1 MPQRANET
9 GIDKTYDLDRK
20 WSCDPSYPGLV
31 LSASRAPISG
41 QFVSQ
46 VSIKVLVIEDDP
58 GDVDFLKELLAEV
71 EGETFDLVC
80 VDRLAS
86 GVACLDEE
94 EFDVVLLDLSLPDS
108 QGLDTFSKVHMHA
121 PNVPI
126 IVLTGLDDEE
136 VAILAVQGGAQD
148 YLSKAVLDG
157 PLLTRAIRYAIERHR
172 LLLAMTHHTQALA
185 HTNTELVRSNK
196 DLDDYAYIVSHDL
209 KEPLRGIRNY
219 AMMLLE
225 DYADQLDDKGRTR
238 LETLRN
244 LAERLENLINALLH
258 YSRVGQVD
266 LAITV
271 TDLDKL
277 VRDIIDSLA
286 LRLEQEKVEIRIL
299 TPLPTVRCDTTR
311 IGEVFRNLITNAIKY
326 NDKPQKWIEIGV
338 ANHQTEEQVFYVR
351 DNGIGIGEKYYEM
364 IFRIFKRL
372 HGRDQYG
379 GGTGMGL
386 TIVKKIIERH
396 GGRIWVESTPGEGT
410 TFYFTIEENQHGAND
425 AADGH
430 ESALA
435 FVEDDLRTSR
445 DR

>member
-1 MPQRANET
+1 MTQRTNET
-9 GIDKTYDLDRK
+9 GIDKTYDLDGK
-20 WSCDPSYPGLV
+20 WSYDSSYPGLV

-41 QFVSQ
+41 QYVSQ

-80 VDRLAS
+80 VDRLAA
-86 GVACLDEE
+86 GIACLDEAD
-94 EFDVVLLDLSLPDS
+94 FDVVLLDLSLPDS
-108 QGLDTFSKVHMHA
+108 QGLDTFSKVHTHA

-136 VAILAVQGGAQD
+136 VAIMAVQGGAQD
-148 YLSKAVLDG
+148 YLSKSLLDG

-172 LLLAMTHHTQALA
+172 LLLEMTHHTQALA

-219 AMMLLE
+219 ATMLLE
-225 DYADQLDDKGRTR
+225 DCADQLDSKGRTR

-244 LAERLENLINALLH
+244 LAERLEHLINALLY

-266 LAITV
+266 LAFTV
-271 TDLDKL
+271 NDLNKV

-286 LRLEQEKVEIRIL
+286 LRLEQEKIEIRIV

-311 IGEVFRNLITNAIKY
+311 IGEVFRNLITNAVKY
-326 NDKPQKWIEIGV
+326 NDKPQKWIDIGV
-338 ANHQTEEQVFYVR
+338 INSQTGEQVFYVR

-379 GGTGMGL
+379 GGTGIGL

-410 TFYFTIEENQHGAND
+410 TFYFTIEENQRRAND
-425 AADGH
+425 AADGN
-430 ESALA
+430 EPALA
-435 FVEDDLRTSR
+435 YC
-445 DR
+445 